1 MRASLRKVLY
11 ILSKGPAPL
20 SDVLLPK
27 EASPGKDI
35 SFLLIQDAVSLTQVP
50 GAQTYA
56 LVDDVRARNV
66 RTRFPT
72 VSYRG
77 MLRMIFDAD
86 AVIALSA
93 ECRRLIRMK
102 SRL

>member
-1 MRASLRKVLY
+1 MRKVLY
-11 ILSKGPAPL
+11 ILSKGPASL

-50 GAQTYA
+50 GGQTYA
-56 LVDDVRARNV
+56 LLDDVRTRNV
-66 RTRFPT
+66 TTPFPT
-72 VSYRG
+72 ISYRD

-86 AVIALSA
+86 AVIAL
-93 ECRRLIRMK
+93 
-102 SRL
+102 

>member
-1 MRASLRKVLY
+1 MRKVLY
-11 ILSKGPAPL
+11 ILSKRPAPL

-50 GAQTYA
+50 GSQTYA

-66 RTRFPT
+66 TTPFPT
-72 VSYRG
+72 ISYG
-77 MLRMIFDAD
+77 DMLRMIFHAD
-86 AVIALSA
+86 AVIAL
-93 ECRRLIRMK
+93 
-102 SRL
+102 

>member
-35 SFLLIQDAVSLTQVP
+35 SFLLIQDAVSLTDLPAGRV
-50 GAQTYA
+50 YV
-56 LVDDVRARNV
+56 LLDDVRTRNV
-66 RTRFPT
+66 TTRFPT
-72 VSYRG
+72 VSYRD

-86 AVIALSA
+86 AVIAL
-93 ECRRLIRMK
+93 
-102 SRL
+102 

>member
-1 MRASLRKVLY
+1 MRKVLY

-35 SFLLIQDAVSLTQVP
+35 SFLLIQDAVSLTQAP
-50 GAQTYA
+50 GGQTYA
-56 LVDDVRARNV
+56 LLDDVRTRNV
-66 RTRFPT
+66 TTPFPT
-72 VSYRG
+72 ISYRD

-86 AVIALSA
+86 AVIAL
-93 ECRRLIRMK
+93 
-102 SRL
+102 

>member
-1 MRASLRKVLY
+1 MRKVLY
-11 ILSKGPAPL
+11 ILSKAPAPL

-50 GAQTYA
+50 GGQTYA
-56 LVDDVRARNV
+56 LLDDVRTRNV
-66 RTRFPT
+66 TTPFPT
-72 VSYRG
+72 ISYRD

-86 AVIALSA
+86 AVIAL
-93 ECRRLIRMK
+93 
-102 SRL
+102 

>member
-66 RTRFPT
+66 TTPFPT
-72 VSYRG
+72 ISYRD

-86 AVIALSA
+86 AVIAL
-93 ECRRLIRMK
+93 
-102 SRL
+102 

>member
-1 MRASLRKVLY
+1 MRKVLY
-11 ILSKGPAPL
+11 ILSKVPTPL

-50 GAQTYA
+50 GGQTYA

-66 RTRFPT
+66 RTPFPT
-72 VSYRG
+72 ISYRA

-86 AVIALSA
+86 AVIAL
-93 ECRRLIRMK
+93 
-102 SRL
+102 